1 MAVKITS
8 LLGVTGVHPSERSK
22 ARLWAKRLEWP
33 LLLVALWIPI
43 QWYLDETHA
52 ISPSL
57 SRLFDWCIWLVFL
70 SETTLLT
77 VLVRDKKRYLAN
89 NWMNLV
95 IIIGGLPIAWRF
107 TPLIGALRNLRLLM
121 MMFILVRIS
130 RRLREVMTGARVGTT
145 LVIVA
150 ILVMISGIIVTRLDP
165 SIGTV
170 WDGTWYAWV
179 TMSHTGYGDIV
190 PKTPAARIFGGL
202 LILLGLLLT
211 IMLTANLS
219 VFLIG
224 SEVEEKME
232 KEELE
237 VDETLRNILARLESI
252 EQKLGQTLEDK
263 NRGS

>member
-1 MAVKITS
+1 MTFNITS
-8 LLGVTGVHPSERSK
+8 LLGVTGVHPSEHGK
-22 ARLWAKRLEWP
+22 ARLWAQRLEWP

-43 QWYLDETHA
+43 QWYLDETGA

-57 SRLFDWCIWLVFL
+57 SRIFDWIIWLVFL
-70 SETTLLT
+70 SETSLLT

-121 MMFILVRIS
+121 MLFILMRIS
-130 RRLREVMTGARVGTT
+130 RRLREVLAGARVGTA

-150 ILVMISGIIVTRLDP
+150 IVVMISGIIVTRLEP
-165 SIGTV
+165 SMGTV
-170 WDGTWYAWV
+170 WDGMWYAWV

-190 PKTPAARIFGGL
+190 PKTPAARIFGGI
-202 LILLGLLLT
+202 LILLGVVLT
-211 IMLTANLS
+211 TVLTASLS

-224 SEVEEKME
+224 SEVGEKIE
-232 KEELE
+232 KEELS
-237 VDETLRNILARLESI
+237 VDDTLRDILARLESI
-252 EQKLGQTLEDK
+252 EQKLDK
-263 NRGS
+263 NQNP